1 VTEVRTTTAG
11 FRPDAT
17 VRRRVGYSVGIVVN
31 SALLYAINVW
41 PGWRS
46 LTFLTDD
53 ADQLLPLLNASLTV
67 GIIANAIY
75 IVFDRMWVK
84 ALGDLITVGISLVL
98 LVSIWQVF
106 PFAFMDPSIDWAT
119 IARVVLGVSIFGCA
133 IALVVQLVVLIREV
147 SRLSSTPS
155 RQG

>member
-1 VTEVRTTTAG
+1 MAETRTSTPVFG
-11 FRPDAT
+11 PDEA
-17 VRRRVGYSVGIVVN
+17 VRRRVGFTIGIVVN

-46 LTFLTDD
+46 LTFVTGD
-53 ADQLLPLLNASLTV
+53 AEQLLPLLNASLTV
-67 GIIANAIY
+67 GIIANVIY
-75 IVFDRMWVK
+75 IVVDRKWVK

-106 PFAFMDPSIDWAT
+106 PFAFNDPAIDWAT
-119 IARVVLGVSIFGCA
+119 IVRVVLGVSIFGCA
-133 IALVVQLVVLIREV
+133 IALVVQLVVLIREL
-147 SRLSSTPS
+147 SRLSSTHS

>member
-1 VTEVRTTTAG
+1 VTEARTTTAV

-31 SALLYAINVW
+31 TVLLYAINVW
-41 PGWRS
+41 PSWRS
-46 LTFLTDD
+46 LTFVTDD
-53 ADQLLPLLNASLTV
+53 AEQLLPLLNASLTV

-75 IVFDRMWVK
+75 IVFDRKWVK

-106 PFAFMDPSIDWAT
+106 PFAFNNPSIDWAT
-119 IARVVLGVSIFGCA
+119 IVRVVLGVSIFGCV
-133 IALVVQLVVLIREV
+133 IALVVQLVVLIREL
-147 SRLSSTPS
+147 SRLSSSHS